1 MRDAVHKS
9 DMMCYEGRRPA
20 ASLEISNISR
30 RGVAFV
36 IKRVSIQKLK

>member
-1 MRDAVHKS
+1 MKNNAVHIS

-30 RGVAFV
+30 RSVA
-36 IKRVSIQKLK
+36 LET